1 MSLIPWLKMDIV
13 HDICI
18 SLTFREALFSETT
31 SSPFLSPHFSLFFYS
46 SFYIPPFF
54 FFTLG
59 THTHTHWGYRSIFT
73 NVYSPPV
80 LSTAALFPSMEYII
94 YLQDMPLALHIN
106 FY

>member
-1 MSLIPWLKMDIV
+1 
-13 HDICI
+13 
-18 SLTFREALFSETT
+18 
-31 SSPFLSPHFSLFFYS
+31 
-46 SFYIPPFF
+46 
-54 FFTLG
+54 LG